1 MKSLAGKRVL
11 LTGATGGIGQAVLK
25 QLLQLQ
31 ASVVIS
37 SRSSSKLAELQATAP
52 QHILAVTADITD
64 EAGRQALFNFCR
76 QHGGIDVLI
85 NNAGISQFA
94 EASGQHIE
102 ALLNTNLLAPVRL
115 CQLFLPM
122 LQQRSGTIL
131 NVGSAFGSIGYPG
144 FSGYCAAKFGL
155 RGYTEAL
162 SRELSDSNVKVL
174 YFAPRATQ
182 TGINSSQVD
191 AMNKA
196 LGQGVDSPDYV
207 AMALAEQLISGK
219 RRYYVGWPEK
229 IFVRLNGV
237 FPAVVDNALGSK
249 LKQIKQFFVTKPVEV

>member
-25 QLLQLQ
+25 RLLQLQ

-37 SRSSSKLAELQATAP
+37 SRSGSKLAELQATAP

-64 EAGRQALFNFCR
+64 EAGRQALLNFCR
-76 QHGGIDVLI
+76 QQGGIDVLI

-94 EASGQHIE
+94 EATEQHTE
-102 ALLNTNLLAPVRL
+102 KLLNTNLLAPVRL

-131 NVGSAFGSIGYPG
+131 NVGSTFGSIGYPG
-144 FSGYCAAKFGL
+144 FSGYCAGKFGL

-162 SRELSDSNVKVL
+162 SRELSDSKVKVL

-182 TGINSSQVD
+182 TGINPLQVE

-196 LGQGVDSPDYV
+196 LGQGVDSPEYV
-207 AMALAEQLISGK
+207 AMVLAEQLISGK
-219 RRYYVGWPEK
+219 RRCYVGWPEK

-237 FPAVVDNALGSK
+237 FPAVVDKALGSK
-249 LKQIKQFFVTKPVEV
+249 LKQIKQFFVTKQVEV